1 MEKLSID
8 LETFSSVD
16 ISKCGVYKYAEAPD
30 FEILLFGYSVD
41 SGEVQVLDLA
51 QGDAIPGEVL
61 AALSDE
67 DVTEWAFNAQFER
80 ICLSNYLR
88 QPYPEYFYSYSI
100 PEDSVRN
107 YLDPHGWR
115 CSMIW
120 SAYLGLPLSLKS
132 VGEVLK
138 LSEQK
143 MDEGKALIRYF
154 SVPCT
159 PTKANG
165 NRTRNLPEHNRAKWD
180 FFKSYNRRD
189 VEVEMAIQ
197 DKLHRFPVPGAVWE
211 EYWLDQE
218 INDRGIALDMVSNA
232 IEIDARTK
240 DELADRLKNL
250 ADLENP
256 NSLAQIKGWLT

>member
-1 MEKLSID
+1 
-8 LETFSSVD
+8 
-16 ISKCGVYKYAEAPD
+16 
-30 FEILLFGYSVD
+30 
-41 SGEVQVLDLA
+41 
-51 QGDAIPGEVL
+51 
-61 AALSDE
+61 
-67 DVTEWAFNAQFER
+67 
-80 ICLSNYLR
+80 
-88 QPYPEYFYSYSI
+88 
-100 PEDSVRN
+100 
-107 YLDPHGWR
+107 
-115 CSMIW
+115 MIW